1 MKLTQTFIGI
11 SSAALVLAGVV
22 TTVHFVARAQ
32 DSAPAIRVESTP
44 VDRDPRLGTSY
55 APIVKKAAPSVVN
68 IYTTRFVKERVMGN
82 PFFNDPLFR
91 HFFGDQGEDSGSGV
105 HVRTHK
111 EQSLGSG
118 VIVSP
123 DGFILTANHVVAG
136 ADVVKVALSDSRRE
150 YTAKVIGRDEATDVA
165 VLKIN
170 ATDLHAIT
178 LADSDLLEVG
188 DVVLAVGNPFGVGQ
202 TVTMGIVS
210 ALGRSGLGFE
220 GYEDFIQTDAAINPG
235 NSGGAL
241 VDAEGRLVGINTA
254 IISPS
259 GGNNGIGLAVPID
272 IARTVM
278 NQLLKNGKITRG
290 YLGILPE
297 DVEQGEAQQFK
308 LPDMNG
314 ALVGDVTSDS
324 PAGKAGI
331 QAGDVIEAINGKQV
345 MGAENLK
352 ITVSLMEPGSKV
364 DLKVIRNG
372 SEMTVPVTLGK
383 LPEQEA
389 DNSAPDTNS
398 GTVAAPQLD
407 LLDGVTVADIEP
419 SIRRELRIPS
429 DIHGALVSDV
439 DHNSNAADGG
449 LGRGDIILEINRQ
462 TVGSADEA
470 IKLCH
475 GAKGDQIVL
484 KIWRRIGNFSGT
496 RYLSV
501 DNTKS

>member
-91 HFFGDQGEDSGSGV
+91 HFFGDQGEDSGNGV

-331 QAGDVIEAINGKQV
+331 QAGDAIEAINGKQV

-389 DNSAPDTNS
+389 DNSEPENNS